1 MPFVW
6 KSALRVDLA
15 VAQAEIRH
23 RDNEISQLKAYIA
36 KCEHLIDHERQ
47 RVTDERER
55 ADRVND
61 ALLQQNGLPAST
73 ATVREEQAEN
83 DKKLQD
89 LFEKQ
94 RQDYAE
100 IYAETLEDFNT
111 DGDTDIVQDVTDLIG
126 SAAQ

>member
-23 RDNEISQLKAYIA
+23 RDNEIGQLKAYIA

-73 ATVREEQAEN
+73 ATVREEQAQNQKTLE
-83 DKKLQD
+83 DA
-89 LFEKQ
+89 FEKQ
-94 RQDYAE
+94 RREYAE
-100 IYAETLEDFNT
+100 IYSETIEDFNS
-111 DGDTDIVQDVTDLIG
+111 DGDNDILQDVKDLV
-126 SAAQ
+126 SVAQ